1 MFCAYCGK
9 EIPDNSEFCS
19 YCGKQISVEKS
30 DFKADTDTVQD
41 NNVTHNSTMATH
53 PYQSMGGWLAFF
65 TYSWLIAGICCIL
78 LIILQL
84 LSLTTLNFKAG
95 SYLGNV
101 IGQAVGIGT
110 LIMVVCYSIYAA
122 LCFNLHS
129 KMKDKDTGFLH
140 FYESMWIF
148 TFLFYIASCFFPYIT
163 NPTLLK
169 YIGTYMPSMLLSML
183 KTVVGP
189 LIGFILT
196 MLYFSK
202 SVRVR
207 TYFGTDE
214 YLRKSRF
221 LASTP
226 SPQSMVPGD
235 NVNSVG
241 SSSTMSEYDAAVAK
255 DSKENMGRFLKLLSI
270 VVVAIAIIM
279 IVSLVSN
286 EAKKNSNTAKT
297 NNVGNTNNIVNNNA
311 LKGNTIKL
319 KDEINDA
326 LYYGTGVTYGEL
338 KSRFGNLT
346 KNLYEKIWYVES
358 SSMNYKYAFTQWKN
372 RELEDDD
379 RPKYIWGKLGDFFDG
394 LNRTVTIE
402 DFVGLLRGCN
412 GSYRQNNG
420 IIWYQTSSIYY
431 SIGFNCNKLHVT
443 NEHEGKEYGA
453 QLCIVVENG
462 QNTVSPDS
470 YARLMVAAG

>member
-19 YCGKQISVEKS
+19 YCGKQIVLDNTDSKENI
-30 DFKADTDTVQD
+30 DTIQD
-41 NNVTHNSTMATH
+41 NNVKHNSTMATH

-84 LSLTTLNFKAG
+84 LSLTTLNIKAG

-101 IGQAVGIGT
+101 VGQAVGIGT

-169 YIGTYMPSMLLSML
+169 YIGNYMPSMLLSML

-226 SPQSMVPGD
+226 SPQSMVQGD
-235 NVNSVG
+235 NVNSIG

-326 LYYGTGVTYGEL
+326 LSGINSTYDDLKQRYSDLRGEYYAM
-338 KSRFGNLT
+338 RWN
-346 KNLYEKIWYVES
+346 VES
-358 SSMNYKYAFTQWKN
+358 PSMPLKYAYSSKN
-372 RELEDDD
+372 GGEPSKGQPPSFIE
-379 RPKYIWGKLGDFFDG
+379 GKLGDLVEG
-394 LNRTVTIE
+394 LNGDVSIDE
-402 DFVGLLRGCN
+402 FVKNLE
-412 GSYRQNNG
+412 GSDSNYSEMEGQTWHHLSEHYYRISFMCKNLHKKSKGELDSFHTTLSIAFEPNN
-420 IIWYQTSSIYY
+420 
-431 SIGFNCNKLHVT
+431 K
-443 NEHEGKEYGA
+443 K
-453 QLCIVVENG
+453 
-462 QNTVSPDS
+462 VSPNS
-470 YARLMVAAG
+470 YARVEFVTG